1 MIVADTHDWL
11 LFFTDKGKIYRKRV
25 FEVNQDSSRTSR
37 GTPIQNLIDAINPS
51 EEVVTAVVNIS
62 DPNADQYIFMATR
75 KGKIKKMHLSKFTN
89 IRRSGI
95 AAFDLEKDDSLLTAR
110 LVSDGMTAILVSRN
124 GKGVQF
130 NIDDVTIR
138 QGRTAGG
145 VRGIKLIEDDH
156 VVAMDVATPDAQ
168 LMILSSRGYGKRTA
182 VEKFRITGRN
192 VQGVIAMKIT
202 DKTGPIA
209 AAVVTGP
216 DVEEIMVG
224 SQKAMVFRTPI
235 MEIRS
240 MGRATQGVQ
249 VMTKLSEEDRVISMS
264 AFKER
269 TWEDFE
275 EASVSV
281 VTKPDPIAKTQ
292 DSDDDDRDAENFEEV
307 EDSIESETSQSQ
319 LTMDLPTE
327 DEVDLDE

>member
-1 MIVADTHDWL
+1 
-11 LFFTDKGKIYRKRV
+11 
-25 FEVNQDSSRTSR
+25 
-37 GTPIQNLIDAINPS
+37 
-51 EEVVTAVVNIS
+51 
-62 DPNADQYIFMATR
+62 
-75 KGKIKKMHLSKFTN
+75 
-89 IRRSGI
+89 
-95 AAFDLEKDDSLLTAR
+95 
-110 LVSDGMTAILVSRN
+110 MTAILVSRN

-145 VRGIKLIEDDH
+145 VRGIKLIDDDH
-156 VVAMDVATPDAQ
+156 VIAMDVATPDAQ

-249 VMTKLSEEDRVISMS
+249 VMTKLSEDDRVISMS

-275 EASVSV
+275 QISTAPVK
-281 VTKPDPIAKTQ
+281 TKEITSPQVESLDEESEET
-292 DSDDDDRDAENFEEV
+292 DEV
-307 EDSIESETSQSQ
+307 EVTIEDEEDAQSQ
-319 LTMDLPTE
+319 LVMELPTE
-327 DEVDLDE
+327 EESESE